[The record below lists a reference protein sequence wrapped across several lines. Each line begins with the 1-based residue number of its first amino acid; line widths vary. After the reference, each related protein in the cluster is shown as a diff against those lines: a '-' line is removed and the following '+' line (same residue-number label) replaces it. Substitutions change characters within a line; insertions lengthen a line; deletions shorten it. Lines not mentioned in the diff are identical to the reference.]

1 MGDLTSVASPEN
13 GTSMVVIYGRFA
25 STLSFFTILTSTS
38 GLGTFTISVGS
49 IQSWTM
55 QPKLRDVESAMRR
68 GWERLTLHI
77 AMKAESLS
85 ATRIP

>member
-1 MGDLTSVASPEN
+1 MGDLTRVASPEN

-25 STLSFFTILTSTS
+25 STLSFFTILTNTS

-55 QPKLRDVESAMRR
+55 QPKTARCGKRDA
-68 GWERLTLHI
+68 ERLGASNSPHL
-77 AMKAESLS
+77 KGS
-85 ATRIP
+85 